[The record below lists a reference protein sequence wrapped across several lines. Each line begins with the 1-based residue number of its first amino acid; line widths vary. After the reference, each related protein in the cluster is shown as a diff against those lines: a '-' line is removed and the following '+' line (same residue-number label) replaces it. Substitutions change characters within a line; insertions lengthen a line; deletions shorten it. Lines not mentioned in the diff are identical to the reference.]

1 MQWSSKIFS
10 VLGSHINK
18 MLIVPLIEYSLELK
32 TTSVKEDSNIEGR
45 QNDQDSGT
53 ITRYSDNLN
62 SNSSSFQSYPTNIM
76 SSGFS
81 GSQFQSDSTTFVDG
95 FVRSEE
101 S

>member
-32 TTSVKEDSNIEGR
+32 TTSVK
-45 QNDQDSGT
+45 QP
-53 ITRYSDNLN
+53 
-62 SNSSSFQSYPTNIM
+62 SSFMLLFIFCAIVKEY
-76 SSGFS
+76 
-81 GSQFQSDSTTFVDG
+81 TFHG
-95 FVRSEE
+95 LSLK